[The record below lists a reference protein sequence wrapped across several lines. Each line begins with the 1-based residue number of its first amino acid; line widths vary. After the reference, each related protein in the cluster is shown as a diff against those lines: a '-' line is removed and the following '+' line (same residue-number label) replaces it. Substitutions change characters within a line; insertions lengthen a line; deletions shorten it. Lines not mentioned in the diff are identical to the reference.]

1 MGATER
7 ERHVGSGTRTQP
19 AIGLWRRPN
28 FVKLWVGKTVST
40 FGSHISGTAIPLAAL
55 LVLRAG
61 PAEMGI
67 LTALGAAPAL
77 LVGLLAGVWVDRLPR
92 RPVLIAADLGRA
104 ALLLSI
110 PLAYAIHR
118 LALGQ
123 LYVVVFLTGVL
134 TVFGDVGAQAFLPS
148 VVPPE
153 RLVEGNST
161 LGVGDS
167 IAEIGGP
174 SLAGF
179 LVQWISAPFA
189 IVCDALSF
197 VFSAASLQL
206 IRAPIRAPITAHGDE
221 QPRESM
227 LREAGAGLRLILGHP
242 TLRALAASLG
252 TFEFFGYFIGTLYAL
267 FAIRTLH
274 LPPAAVGTLVGLGG
288 ISALAGSLVA
298 ERVVRRFG
306 IGRVLAGSLFVYGL
320 LGALTPLAG
329 GPPWVAYACMAA
341 PQLLGDAFIAVHFI
355 AQTSLRQALIP
366 DRLLGRAT
374 ASMHVLERGVAPLGA
389 LIAGLLATLTSPRLT
404 IAIGV
409 AGVIAAS
416 GWLFFSPVRRM
427 RDFERSDIARPQE

>member
-1 MGATER
+1 MGM
-7 ERHVGSGTRTQP
+7 GSDTSSDVRIEP
-19 AIGLWRRPN
+19 AIGLWRRPE

-55 LVLRAG
+55 LVLGAT

-67 LTALGAAPAL
+67 LTALGAAPVL

-92 RPVLIAADLGRA
+92 RPILIAADMGRA
-104 ALLLSI
+104 ALLLTI
-110 PLAYAIHR
+110 PLAFILHR
-118 LALGQ
+118 LAFGQ
-123 LYVVVFLTGVL
+123 LYAVVFLSGIL
-134 TVFGDVGAQAFLPS
+134 TVFADVGAQAFLPS

-153 RLVEGNST
+153 QLVEGNGNLAT
-161 LGVGDS
+161 GDS
-167 IAEIGGP
+167 VAEIGGP

-189 IVCDALSF
+189 IVFDALSF
-197 VFSAASLQL
+197 LVSAASLQM
-206 IRAPIRAPITAHGDE
+206 IRAPIKVRSEDE
-221 QPRESM
+221 PRESM
-227 LREAGAGLRLILGHP
+227 WREAAQGLRLILGHP
-242 TLRALAASLG
+242 VLRALTLSLG
-252 TFEFFGYFIGTLYAL
+252 IFEFFGYFIGTLYAL

-298 ERVVRRFG
+298 ERVVRRLG
-306 IGRVLAGSLFVYGL
+306 IGRVLIGSLMTYGL
-320 LGALTPLAG
+320 LGALMPLAG

-355 AQTSLRQALIP
+355 AQTSLRQSLIP

-374 ASMHVLERGVAPLGA
+374 ASMHVLERGVGPLGA
-389 LIAGLLATLTSPRLT
+389 LIAGLLATFTSPRLT

-409 AGVIAAS
+409 AGVVAAGGS
-416 GWLFFSPVRRM
+416 LLFSPVRM
-427 RDFERSDIARPQE
+427 LRDVARPQE